1 MTSRPRILIS
11 EPIAEVGMEVLR
23 ANAECIADWGDG
35 DIAEMFRRSR
45 AVLPEVDAVV
55 VRLLN
60 IGEEEMRSAPRLR
73 VIAKHGVGLDNIDCD
88 AATRRKISVLWTPG
102 ANANAVAE
110 HVIGL
115 MIGLCRHF
123 ERGWQTIKNG
133 LPFRRHEL
141 KGIEVA
147 GRTLGIVGLGNVGSL
162 VARKASLGLD
172 MRVLVYDPY
181 VTRDQRPYPVEFCD
195 TLEELLSGC
204 DLVTLHVPLTDQTRR
219 MINTRTLQF
228 LRPEAYLIN
237 TSRGAVIDESALV
250 EALHQ
255 QRLAGAA
262 LDVFEE
268 EPLPVGHPVALA
280 PATLLS
286 PHVGGMTHEA
296 LDRVSLRTAR
306 NVLALLEGKEP
317 ESLEDLV
324 NPESLEQGS
333 PRGADR

>member
-1 MTSRPRILIS
+1 MKSRPRILIS
-11 EPIAEVGMEVLR
+11 EPIAEAGMEVLR
-23 ANAECIADWGDG
+23 ANADCIEDWSDG

-55 VRLLN
+55 VRLLS
-60 IGEEEMRSAPRLR
+60 IGEEEMGIAPRLR

-88 AATRRKISVLWTPG
+88 AATRRKIPVLWTPG

-110 HVIGL
+110 HAIGL
-115 MIGLCRHF
+115 MIALCRHF
-123 ERGWQTIKNG
+123 ERGCHTIKNG
-133 LPFRRHEL
+133 LPFRRHDL
-141 KGIEVA
+141 QGIEVA

-172 MRVLVYDPY
+172 MRVLAYDPY
-181 VTRDQRPYPVEFCD
+181 VTREQRSYPVEFCD
-195 TLEELLSGC
+195 TLEELLGAC
-204 DLVTLHVPLTDQTRR
+204 DVVTLHVPLTDQTRR
-219 MINTRTLQF
+219 LINTRTLQL

-237 TSRGAVIDESALV
+237 TSRGAVVDENALV

-268 EPLPVGHPVALA
+268 EPLPVGHPVARA

-286 PHVGGMTHEA
+286 PHVGGMTEEA
-296 LDRVSLRTAR
+296 LKRVSLRTAR
-306 NVLALLEGKEP
+306 NVLALLEGKEL

-324 NPESLEQGS
+324 NPESLAQGS
-333 PRGADR
+333 PRDAGR